1 MNQSPS
7 PATLTASLHFQAPDE
22 QERIRS
28 ALSFVPADDRETWW
42 RMGMAVKDGLG
53 EPGFD
58 LWDAWAQGGD
68 KYSPTDARD
77 VWKSIHDG
85 TITVASLFDKARA
98 HGWRDNPNRPK
109 PSPEAQAEQR
119 RQRAERTAAEQSR
132 LAIAQAKAAAKA
144 ASLWQAARPA
154 SLFHG
159 YLVRK
164 GIQPHGARAGKD
176 GWLLVPMRDAA
187 GRIWNLERIAPANLE
202 GQPSKKGLYQGRR
215 TGLFHLIGATEEAAA
230 ICLAEGFATGASIH
244 EATGLPVAVSF
255 TCGNVA
261 SVAKTLRTQ
270 YPDLPL
276 VICADD
282 DAKTP
287 GNPGR
292 AKAEEAAAGVGGIVV
307 APIFPGVR
315 PDGATDF
322 NDLAQCQGP
331 EAVRRILASALAGLG
346 ASLPSNPAEASEAV
360 STIVET
366 EASPPAPVAD
376 AGGPVA
382 PSGED
387 DTDPAQADPAPFPPE
402 APPPNPDQASPFP
415 GEDRPCYVVLDD
427 WTEWNG
433 RKWRPG
439 VYWCVAEEDK
449 AENVTLV
456 ETWFCSP
463 LHIEALTFDGQSNN
477 FGRLLRFK
485 NSLGKWRQWAMPME
499 LLRGSGEEL
508 RGELLAMGVELD
520 PYKARQQ
527 LPAYLQREHPKRK
540 MRCALQVGW
549 AGTSFVLPDR
559 VIGPDAAGAIFQSGE
574 RGHDEFTL
582 AGTLAGWQAGI
593 AARAVGNPLLTLA
606 LAASFAGPLL
616 GPCHAEGGGLHFVG
630 DSSTGKTTA
639 IEAACATWGGPQ
651 YRRSWRAT
659 ANGLEGAGILFN
671 DCLLA
676 LDEISECDPRQVG
689 EITYMIGNGRGK
701 QRASRTGSAR
711 GVTRWRCFVLSS
723 GERTLATAMAEGG
736 HRAKAGQAVR
746 LLDIPMARAFG
757 AWDDL
762 QGAPTAA
769 GFSDA
774 IKQAA
779 AQHHGHAGR
788 AFLEKLTHDG
798 RNFAALL
805 EEAKSLPL
813 FATAGGEGQDKRA
826 ASRFALVG
834 LAGELATEY
843 GLTGWP
849 EGIAFQAAAEGLR
862 IWRAARGQGNSEKRQ
877 IAQRVS
883 DFLERHGDGRFSE
896 ADKADDDTP
905 LIIRDRAGWWRDGN
919 PDGREYLLT
928 AEAMREALRGFDF
941 ARGLDALQEIG
952 ALPAP
957 GSDGKRAKLMRIG
970 RRAMRLYPV
979 NSESL
984 AEGDHGA

>member
-1 MNQSPS
+1 MNDFDRTRQ
-7 PATLTASLHFQAPDE
+7 
-22 QERIRS
+22 
-28 ALSFVPADDRETWW
+28 ALSFVPADDRETWL
-42 RMGMAVKDGLG
+42 RMGMAVKAELG

-58 LWDAWAQGGD
+58 LWDEWSQGAD
-68 KYSPTDARD
+68 NYRPTDARD
-77 VWKSIHDG
+77 VWKSIHVG
-85 TITVASLFDKARA
+85 QVTMASLIHEAKA
-98 HGWRDNPNRPK
+98 HGWRDANRPK
-109 PSPEAQAEQR
+109 PDPEAQAEQR
-119 RQRAERTAAEQSR
+119 RQRAEKAAAEQAR
-132 LAIAQAKAAAKA
+132 LAIAQERAAAKA
-144 ASLWQAARPA
+144 ASLWQAAAPA

-164 GIQPHGARAGKD
+164 GIQPHGARVGKD

-187 GRIWNLERIAPANLE
+187 GKLWNLERVAPATLE

-215 TGLFHLIGATEEAAA
+215 TGCFHLIGNPEGAAV

-244 EATGLPVAVSF
+244 EATGLPVAISF
-255 TCGNVA
+255 TCGNLGA
-261 SVAKTLRTQ
+261 VAKTLRTQ

-276 VICADD
+276 LVCADD
-282 DAKTP
+282 DDKTE

-292 AKAEEAAAGVGGIVV
+292 AKAEAAAAAVGGIVL
-307 APIFPGVR
+307 APIFAGER

-331 EAVRRILASALAGLG
+331 EAVRRILAGALAGLG
-346 ASLPSNPAEASEAV
+346 ASLPSDPAPADGAEAPEV
-360 STIVET
+360 FSTIVET
-366 EASPPAPVAD
+366 VASLPAPVAD
-376 AGGPVA
+376 AGAPVA

-387 DTDPAQADPAPFPPE
+387 DTDPGQAPPE
-402 APPPNPDQASPFP
+402 APQPDPEPGSPFP
-415 GEDRPCYVVLDD
+415 GEGRPCYVVLDD
-427 WTEWNG
+427 WVELNG
-433 RKWRPG
+433 HKWRPG
-439 VYWCVAEEDK
+439 VYWCVADADK
-449 AENVTLV
+449 AEKVTLI

-559 VIGPDAAGAIFQSGE
+559 VIGPDAAGVIFQSGE
-574 RGHDEFTL
+574 RGHDEFTT

-593 AARAVGNPLLTLA
+593 AARALGNPLLGLA
-606 LAASFAGPLL
+606 IAASFAGPLL

-701 QRASRTGSAR
+701 QRASRTGTAR

-774 IKQAA
+774 IKKAA

-788 AFLEKLTHDG
+788 AFLEKLTHDDRDFG
-798 RNFAALL
+798 ALL
-805 EEAKSLPL
+805 EEFKALPQ

-826 ASRFALVG
+826 AGRFALIG

-849 EGIAFQAAAEGLR
+849 EGNAIQAAAEGLR
-862 IWRAARGQGNSEKRQ
+862 IWRAARGTGNGERRQ
-877 IAQRVS
+877 IAERVS
-883 DFLERHGDGRFSE
+883 DFLERHGDGRFSD
-896 ADKADDDTP
+896 ADRPDDS
-905 LIIRDRAGWWRDGN
+905 IIRDRAGWWRDG
-919 PDGREYLLT
+919 DQGREYLLT
-928 AEAMREALRGFDF
+928 AEAMREALKGFDF

-970 RRAMRLYPV
+970 GRGAMRLYPI
-979 NSESL
+979 NPEKL
-984 AEGDHGA
+984 AGGDHGA

>member
-1 MNQSPS
+1 MNDFDR
-7 PATLTASLHFQAPDE
+7 TRE
-22 QERIRS
+22 

-42 RMGMAVKDGLG
+42 RMGMAVKAELG

-58 LWDAWAQGGD
+58 LWDEWSQGAD
-68 KYSPTDARD
+68 NYRPADARD
-77 VWKSIHDG
+77 VWKSIHVG
-85 TITVASLFDKARA
+85 QVTMASLIHEAKA

-119 RQRAERTAAEQSR
+119 RQRAEKAAAEQSR
-132 LAIAQAKAAAKA
+132 LAIAQERAAAKA
-144 ASLWQAARPA
+144 VSLWQAAAPA

-164 GIQPHGARAGKD
+164 GIQPHGARVGKD
-176 GWLLVPMRDAA
+176 GWLLIPMRDGA
-187 GRIWNLERIAPANLE
+187 GKLWNLERVAPDPLE
-202 GQPSKKGLYQGRR
+202 GQPSKKGLHQGRR
-215 TGLFHLIGATEEAAA
+215 TGCFHLIGNPEGAAV

-244 EATGLPVAVSF
+244 EATGLPVAISF
-255 TCGNVA
+255 TCGNLGA
-261 SVAKTLRTQ
+261 VAKTLRTQ

-276 VICADD
+276 LVCADD

-292 AKAEEAAAGVGGIVV
+292 AKAEEAAAAVGGIVA
-307 APIFPGVR
+307 APIFPGER

-331 EAVRRILASALAGLG
+331 EAVRRILAGAVAGLG
-346 ASLPSNPAEASEAV
+346 ASLPSDPAPADAAEAPEV
-360 STIVET
+360 FSTIVEPV
-366 EASPPAPVAD
+366 ASLPAPVAD

-387 DTDPAQADPAPFPPE
+387 GTDPEQAPQE
-402 APPPNPDQASPFP
+402 APQPDPGSPFP
-415 GEDRPCYVVLDD
+415 GDGRPCYVVLDD
-427 WTEWNG
+427 WVELNG
-433 RKWRPG
+433 HKWRPG
-439 VYWCVAEEDK
+439 VYWCVADADK
-449 AENVTLV
+449 AEKVTLI

-559 VIGPDAAGAIFQSGE
+559 VIGPDAAGVIFQSGE

-593 AARAVGNPLLTLA
+593 AARALGNPLLGLA
-606 LAASFAGPLL
+606 IAASFAGPLL
-616 GPCHAEGGGLHFVG
+616 GPCHAEGGGIHFVG

-659 ANGLEGAGILFN
+659 ANGLEGAGVLFN
-671 DCLLA
+671 DLLLA

-723 GERTLATAMAEGG
+723 GERTLGTAMAEGG

-762 QGAPTAA
+762 QGATTAA

-774 IKQAA
+774 LKKAA

-788 AFLEKLTHDG
+788 AFLEKLTHDARDFG
-798 RNFAALL
+798 ALL
-805 EEAKSLPL
+805 EEVKALPL

-826 ASRFALVG
+826 AGRFALIG

-849 EGIAFQAAAEGLR
+849 EGIAIRAAAEGLR
-862 IWRAARGQGNSEKRQ
+862 IWRAARGTGNGEQRQ
-877 IAQRVS
+877 IAERVS
-883 DFLERHGDGRFSE
+883 DFLERHGDGRFSD
-896 ADKADDDTP
+896 ADRPDDS
-905 LIIRDRAGWWRDGN
+905 IIRDRAGWWRDG
-919 PDGREYLLT
+919 DQGREYLLT

-970 RRAMRLYPV
+970 GRGAMRLYPV
-979 NSESL
+979 NPEKL
-984 AEGDHGA
+984 AGGDHGA

>member
-1 MNQSPS
+1 MNDFDR
-7 PATLTASLHFQAPDE
+7 TRE
-22 QERIRS
+22 
-28 ALSFVPADDRETWW
+28 ALSYVPAHDRETWY
-42 RMGMAVKDGLG
+42 RMGMAVKAELG

-58 LWDAWAQGGD
+58 LWDEWSQGAD
-68 KYSPTDARD
+68 NYRPADARNT
-77 VWKSIHDG
+77 WKSFHAG
-85 TITVASLFDKARA
+85 KVTMASLIHEAKA
-98 HGWRDNPNRPK
+98 HGWRDTNRPK
-109 PSPEAQAEQR
+109 PDPEAQAEQR
-119 RQRAERTAAEQSR
+119 RQRAEKAAAEQAKIDR
-132 LAIAQAKAAAKA
+132 TQAQTAAKA
-144 ASLWQAARPA
+144 ATLWQAAAPA
-154 SLFHG
+154 SLPHG

-164 GIQPHGARAGKD
+164 GIQPHGARVGKD
-176 GWLLVPMRDAA
+176 GWLLIPMRDAA
-187 GRIWNLERIAPANLE
+187 GKLWNLERIAPATLE

-215 TGLFHLIGATEEAAA
+215 TGCFHLIGATEGAAV

-244 EATGLPVAVSF
+244 EATGLPVAIAF
-255 TCGNVA
+255 TCVNLA
-261 SVAKTLRTQ
+261 PVAKTLRTQ
-270 YPDLPL
+270 YPDHPL

-282 DAKTP
+282 DAKP
-287 GNPGR
+287 NGNPGR
-292 AKAEEAAAGVGGIVV
+292 AKAEAAAAAVGGIVV
-307 APIFPGVR
+307 APIFPGER

-331 EAVRRILASALAGLG
+331 EAVRRILAGAVAGLG
-346 ASLPSNPAEASEAV
+346 ASLPSDPAPADPAEAAEV
-360 STIVET
+360 FSTIVET
-366 EASPPAPVAD
+366 VASLPALVAD

-387 DTDPAQADPAPFPPE
+387 DTDPEQAPPE
-402 APPPNPDQASPFP
+402 APQPDPEPGSPFP
-415 GEDRPCYVVLDD
+415 GEGRPCYVVLDD
-427 WTEWNG
+427 WVERNG
-433 RKWRPG
+433 HKWRPG
-439 VYWCVAEEDK
+439 VYWCVADADK
-449 AENVTLV
+449 AEKVTLV

-559 VIGPDAAGAIFQSGE
+559 VIGPDAAGVIFQSGE
-574 RGHDEFTL
+574 RGHDEFTT

-593 AARAVGNPLLTLA
+593 AARALGNPLLGLA
-606 LAASFAGPLL
+606 IAASFAGPLL

-701 QRASRTGSAR
+701 QRASRTGTAR

-774 IKQAA
+774 IKKAA

-788 AFLEKLTHDG
+788 AFLEKLTHDDRDFG
-798 RNFAALL
+798 ALL
-805 EEAKSLPL
+805 EEFKALPQ

-826 ASRFALVG
+826 AGRFALIG

-849 EGIAFQAAAEGLR
+849 EGNAIQAAAEGLR
-862 IWRAARGQGNSEKRQ
+862 IWRAARGTGNGERRQ
-877 IAQRVS
+877 IAERVS
-883 DFLERHGDGRFSE
+883 DFLERHGDGRFSD
-896 ADKADDDTP
+896 ADRPDDS
-905 LIIRDRAGWWRDGN
+905 IIRDRAGWWRDG
-919 PDGREYLLT
+919 DQGREYLLT
-928 AEAMREALRGFDF
+928 AEAMREALKGFDF

-970 RRAMRLYPV
+970 GRGAMRLYPI
-979 NSESL
+979 NPEKL
-984 AEGDHGA
+984 AGGDHGA